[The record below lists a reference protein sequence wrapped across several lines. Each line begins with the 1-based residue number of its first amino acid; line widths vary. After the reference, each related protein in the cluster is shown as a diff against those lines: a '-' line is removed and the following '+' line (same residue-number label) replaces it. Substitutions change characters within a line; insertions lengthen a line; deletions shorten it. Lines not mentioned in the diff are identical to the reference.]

1 MEFSPINLPANQ
13 ALDLAYQTLF
23 TFEDVNEYYI
33 DYKCMNA
40 FAKFS
45 YNAYYNNDKRN
56 FTSSKLFSCFV
67 HTQQVTPESCSLTIC
82 VEYLT
87 WVSGGNVICSSS
99 TVIAEFMRRFSAE
112 LPG

>member
-1 MEFSPINLPANQ
+1 MEFSPINLPARQ

-23 TFEDVNEYYI
+23 TFENPSDYYI

-40 FAKFS
+40 FSKFF
-45 YNAYYNNDKRN
+45 YNAFQINGKKKYMENG
-56 FTSSKLFSCFV
+56 LFGCFI
-67 HTQQVTPESCSLTIC
+67 HIQSLSPEACSINIGIDYLIGIRQSALC
-82 VEYLT
+82 PEY
-87 WVSGGNVICSSS
+87 

>member
-13 ALDLAYQTLF
+13 ALDLAYRPLF
-23 TFEDVNEYYI
+23 TFKDTNDYYI

-45 YNAYYNNDKRN
+45 YNIYRGGKKSI
-56 FTSSKLFSCFV
+56 FCFGWFGCFV
-67 HTQQVTPESCSLTIC
+67 HTQQISPESCSLT
-82 VEYLT
+82 VNVDFFTY
-87 WVSGGNVICSSS
+87 VSGGSVICPSN
-99 TVIAEFMRRFSAE
+99 TVIAEFMRRFSVE